1 MKIRKITLKDVT
13 YVEKGDEFEPVFTN
27 EKNYPAFLTNYA
39 LKKGK
44 DRGII
49 ESSLFS
55 DLLHVSSVENT
66 DENVDPSIFEN
77 ISESKML
84 DIIYLAFTGANKNTE
99 LSMDEFL
106 EKYHA
111 PLEETIEL
119 YMNLI
124 MDAVSSDP
132 NQFANEL
139 KKSTS
144 KSRKNE
150 KK

>member
-1 MKIRKITLKDVT
+1 MKIRKITLKDVE
-13 YVEKGDEFEPVFTN
+13 YKEIEDGFEPVFTN

-44 DRGII
+44 ENGLIK
-49 ESSLFS
+49 SSLFS
-55 DLLHVSSVENT
+55 DLLQFSNVEK
-66 DENVDPSIFEN
+66 EGEVDPSIFEN
-77 ISESKML
+77 ISEAQML
-84 DIIYLAFTGANKNTE
+84 QTIYLAFVGANKSTE
-99 LSMDEFL
+99 LTIDDFL

-111 PLEETIEL
+111 PLDETIEL

-132 NQFANEL
+132 NKFADEL

-144 KSRKNE
+144 TSRKNG